1 MAFKFVS
8 VDETLS
14 LVLTRLKPALLKING
29 RLDALEACKI
39 DTVDTGVIYN
49 ASQTSGTS
57 PFAAGSFTL
66 TKGEWLVTL
75 TGRWSSN
82 SSGYRQLWI
91 SDTSTGNP
99 LNWGSVVSVRP
110 VSGAIT
116 SVQVTVLLQVTAASA
131 TYYAVAQQNS
141 GSSLTLNVRKAVVK
155 IA

>member
-14 LVLTRLKPALLKING
+14 LILTRLKPAFLKING
-29 RLDALEACKI
+29 RLDALEACKVE
-39 DTVDTGVIYN
+39 TNDTGVIYN
-49 ASQTSGTS
+49 ATQTSGS
-57 PFAAGSFTL
+57 AFAAGSFTL
-66 TKGEWLVTL
+66 TKGEYLVTL
-75 TGRWSSN
+75 TGRWSAN
-82 SSGYRQLWI
+82 ATGYRQLWV
-91 SDTSTGNP
+91 SDTATGGT
-99 LNWGSVVSVRP
+99 LTWGSIVSVRA

>member
-39 DTVDTGVIYN
+39 SAVAGAVISN
-49 ASQTSGTS
+49 ASQTSGS
-57 PFAAGSFTL
+57 AFAAGSFTL
-66 TKGEWLVTL
+66 TKGEYLVTL
-75 TGRWSSN
+75 TGRWSAN
-82 SSGYRQLWI
+82 ANGYRQLWV
-91 SDTSTGNP
+91 SSTSTGSA
-99 LNWGSVVSVRP
+99 LDWASVVSVP
-110 VSGAIT
+110 AVNGAIT
-116 SVQVTVLLQVTAASA
+116 SVQLTVLLQVTAAST

-141 GSSLTLNVRKAVVK
+141 SSSLTLNVRKSVVK

>member
-1 MAFKFVS
+1 MAMKFVS

-49 ASQTSGTS
+49 ATQTSGS
-57 PFAAGSFTL
+57 AFAAGSFTL
-66 TKGEWLVTL
+66 TKGEYLVTL
-75 TGRWSSN
+75 TGRWSAN
-82 SSGYRQLWI
+82 ASGYRQLWV
-91 SDTSTGNP
+91 SDTSTGSA
-99 LNWGSVVSVRP
+99 LNWGSIVSVP
-110 VSGAIT
+110 AVSGAIT
-116 SVQVTVLLQVTAASA
+116 GVQVTVLLQVTAAST